1 MEKHIN
7 CALLFLASLL
17 LFLQGASA
25 SAANAA
31 DVVAPAEV
39 VAAAPAQ
46 PNLNDKIK
54 VFTVATEQTDGYRRY
69 IRSAQVYDIEVTT
82 LGLGEEWQG
91 GDMKGLGG
99 GYKINLLRKAVE
111 ELKDAEDTIILFTDS
126 YDVVFTAPLTEI
138 LEKFKESGAKVLFS
152 AEKYCWPDKS
162 LADSYPAVGA
172 KESRYL
178 NSGAFIGYA
187 PQVVELLKEE
197 IEDTGDDQ
205 LYYTKIFL
213 DEAKRAKLNIKL
225 DTQSRLFQSLNGAQ
239 NDVKLEV
246 DLDSNQGVLQNID
259 FLTTPAIIHG
269 NGPSKINLNAYANYL
284 AKTFS
289 GVCTFCQEYPL
300 ELNEQELPIITLAV
314 MVNQPV
320 PFLDMFLAGI
330 EKLNYPK
337 KSMHLFMYSNA
348 ELHDELVQS
357 YVTKHGK
364 SYASVKYILSTDGL
378 TESQGRQLA
387 LDKAKQKHSDYIFYV
402 DGDAHIED
410 SEVLRELL
418 RMNKQFVAPV
428 FSKYHELWSNFWGA
442 LSETGYYARSHD
454 YVDIVKR
461 NLIGMFNVPHVTTIY
476 LIKKSAFDAVKFEH
490 KELDPDM
497 AMSDSLRDAGVF
509 MYVSNERYFGHLIN
523 ADNFNTTV
531 ARPDFYTLFSNRYD
545 WTLKYIHPNYSTQL
559 NESVVIPQPCPD
571 VYWFQIV
578 TDAFCDDLVAIM
590 EAYGKWSDGSNSDT
604 RLEGGYEAVPTR
616 DIHMRQVGLDA
627 LYLKFLQMF
636 VRPLQERVF
645 MGYFHDPPRSLMN
658 FMVRYKPDE
667 QPSLRPHHDSSTY
680 TINIAMNRVG
690 IDYEGGGCR
699 FLRYNCS
706 VTETKKGWM
715 LMHPGRLT
723 HFHEGLLVTKG
734 TRYIMISFIDP

>member
-17 LFLQGASA
+17 LFLQGASV

-54 VFTVATEQTDGYRRY
+54 VFTVATEPTDGYRRY
-69 IRSAQVYDIEVTT
+69 IRSAQVYDIEVQT

-99 GYKINLLRKAVE
+99 GYKINLLRKAVQ

-162 LADSYPAVGA
+162 LADSYPAVGP

-269 NGPSKINLNAYANYL
+269 NGPSKINLNAYSNYL

-314 MVNQPV
+314 IVNQPV

-357 YVTKHGK
+357 YVKNQGK

-387 LDKAKQKHSDYIFYV
+387 LDKAKQKNSDYIFYV

-461 NLIGMFNVPHVTTIY
+461 
-476 LIKKSAFDAVKFEH
+476 
-490 KELDPDM
+490 
-497 AMSDSLRDAGVF
+497 
-509 MYVSNERYFGHLIN
+509 
-523 ADNFNTTV
+523 
-531 ARPDFYTLFSNRYD
+531 
-545 WTLKYIHPNYSTQL
+545 
-559 NESVVIPQPCPD
+559 
-571 VYWFQIV
+571 
-578 TDAFCDDLVAIM
+578 
-590 EAYGKWSDGSNSDT
+590 
-604 RLEGGYEAVPTR
+604 
-616 DIHMRQVGLDA
+616 
-627 LYLKFLQMF
+627 
-636 VRPLQERVF
+636 
-645 MGYFHDPPRSLMN
+645 SLM
-658 FMVRYKPDE
+658 
-667 QPSLRPHHDSSTY
+667 
-680 TINIAMNRVG
+680 
-690 IDYEGGGCR
+690 
-699 FLRYNCS
+699 
-706 VTETKKGWM
+706 
-715 LMHPGRLT
+715 
-723 HFHEGLLVTKG
+723 
-734 TRYIMISFIDP
+734 